1 MEVKYIGNASGQGK
15 SLKIGG
21 YKFTRGQI
29 TNVAASDIEPL
40 RLDNRAGFEVKK
52 KKVATPK
59 KSGVNSVGVMSRTEA
74 SSIRSPLRTPGPTA
88 RKMPSLS

>member
-40 RLDNRAGFEVKK
+40 RLDNRAGFEVIKK
-52 KKVATPK
+52 KRAATPK
-59 KSGVNSVGVMSRTEA
+59 KSGVNSVGVMSTKE
-74 SSIRSPLRTPGPTA
+74 
-88 RKMPSLS
+88 KN